1 MPTRQRHSTG
11 RTARVTQQ
19 GQVNEKHV
27 KIKRPDRYILTIGF
41 EVNNEKAYTRQFT
54 LPTPVELAT
63 KDKDYFSHNN
73 QNLSEDYGHAFV
85 YVTKNDIVMS
95 SFSFGPAENPS
106 KQNMSGFGN
115 RPGDTLYPVS
125 EVTKLFRF
133 KISKEQADK
142 VKENVTQ
149 FTQKVESQQI
159 HYAPYKNDTCA
170 ASAKEI
176 LDQSNIDTPSGKSYA
191 SYEVLGGVIDE
202 RDPNQDSKTS
212 RMQAKSVNA
221 VRKTQFATPVV
232 IVTPYEWYHEL
243 LQQYSS
249 PEPISFQKGD
259 LSTDTS
265 ASDWTPYKLAK
276 GWVAIVGKY
285 DPLFKEQRK
294 IIHGI
299 LGQDQVFDMKELQ
312 DFSDVPPPEV
322 PEIQP
327 LDAPQSPSTSKK

>member
-11 RTARVTQQ
+11 RTARVTQP

-27 KIKRPDRYILTIGF
+27 KITRPDRYILTIGF
-41 EVNNEKAYTRQFT
+41 EVNNKKAYTQQFT
-54 LPTPVELAT
+54 LPTPVELIV

-73 QNLSEDYGHAFV
+73 QNLSEDYGHAFI

-95 SFSFGPAENPS
+95 SFSFGPAKSPES
-106 KQNMSGFGN
+106 MKEAFGN
-115 RPGDTLYPVS
+115 RPGDTLYLVS
-125 EVTKLFRF
+125 EVAKLFRF

-142 VKENVTQ
+142 VKENIVQ

-191 SYEVLGGVIDE
+191 SYEILGGVIEE
-202 RDPNQDSKTS
+202 RDPDQNSKTS
-212 RMQAKSVNA
+212 SVQAKSVNA
-221 VRKTQFATPVV
+221 VRKTQFSTPVP

-243 LQQYSS
+243 SQQYSS
-249 PEPISFQKGD
+249 PEPISFKNTGVE
-259 LSTDTS
+259 SG
-265 ASDWTPYKLAK
+265 SDYTLKDP
-276 GWVAIVGKY
+276 WVATPGNVDKLL
-285 DPLFKEQRK
+285 PQQRK
-294 IIHGI
+294 IFHGI
-299 LGQDQVFDMKELQ
+299 LGQDYSFDMKELQ
-312 DFSDVPPPEV
+312 DFSDVLPPKV

-327 LDAPQSPSTSKK
+327 LDALNHAPNSKK